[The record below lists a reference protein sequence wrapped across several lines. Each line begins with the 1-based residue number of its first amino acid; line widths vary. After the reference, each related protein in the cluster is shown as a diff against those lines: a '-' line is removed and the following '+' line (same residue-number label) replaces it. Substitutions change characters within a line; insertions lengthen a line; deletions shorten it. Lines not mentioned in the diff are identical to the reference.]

1 MKIIITLLLFISG
14 ILFSQNQRFVYE
26 YSFKMD
32 TLNKDKVEKE
42 IMNLDITKKGSY
54 FYSALLITRD
64 SLFNAELEKG
74 KVSNTIHIDFRKIQH
89 PKANFRVSKMYP
101 GLETVYHTSL
111 NASNVA
117 VKELNKINWEVLP
130 ETKTFEGFKA
140 QKATTHFGGRNWIAW
155 FTNDIQIQDGPY
167 KFCGLPG
174 LILHIEDEKGTH
186 IFNMVGSQ
194 KLNDSFSLIDSKTAE
209 IFLTKEKFNKLW
221 HEYIKDP
228 AKNIKLMHSS
238 SGMSET
244 IMFDSNTKNPLS
256 KQELIRNKE
265 TRAKEFLKRFNNFI
279 EKELYK

>member
-174 LILHIEDEKGTH
+174 LILHIEDEEGTH

-194 KLNDSFSLIDSKTAE
+194 KLNDSLSLIDSKTAE

-221 HEYIKDP
+221 LEYIKDP

>member
-1 MKIIITLLLFISG
+1 MKIIITLFLFISG

-54 FYSALLITRD
+54 FYSALLIVRD
-64 SLFNAELEKG
+64 SLFNAEMEKG
-74 KVSNTIHIDFRKIQH
+74 KISNTFTIDFRSIKQ
-89 PKANFRVSKMYP
+89 PKVNFRITKTYP

-117 VKELNKINWEVLP
+117 VKELNTISWTVFP
-130 ETKTFEGFKA
+130 ETKNIEGFKA
-140 QKATTHFGGRNWIAW
+140 QKAATHFGGRNWIAW
-155 FTNDIQIQDGPY
+155 FTNDVQIQDGPY

-174 LILHIEDEKGTH
+174 LILNIQDEDETH
-186 IFNMVGSQ
+186 IFNLVGSQ
-194 KLNDSFSLIDSKTAE
+194 KLKDGFSLIDAKTAE
-209 IFLTKEKFNKLW
+209 VFLTKERFNQLW
-221 HEYIKDP
+221 NEYVQDP
-228 AKNIKLMHSS
+228 AKNIRLMHASS
-238 SGMSET
+238 EMSET
-244 IMFDSNTKNPLS
+244 IMFDSNTKSPLT

-279 EKELYK
+279 EKDLYK

>member
-1 MKIIITLLLFISG
+1 
-14 ILFSQNQRFVYE
+14 
-26 YSFKMD
+26 MD

-174 LILHIEDEKGTH
+174 LILHIEDEEGTH

-194 KLNDSFSLIDSKTAE
+194 KLNDSLSLIDSKTAE

-221 HEYIKDP
+221 LEYIKDP

>member
-194 KLNDSFSLIDSKTAE
+194 KLNDSFSLIDSKTVE